1 MKNRKRALIASLA
14 MIVFLSACAN
24 VFEAASN
31 KTSDEALYEDAI
43 KLLDDGQYDESIA
56 KFNLLST
63 GFASSTPVRQN
74 WAGALAGR
82 CGLNF
87 VQYLG
92 SLGEDLTG
100 SPTFFQYLA
109 SAWDGVEV
117 HPESCTLAEQ
127 KIKEIWTGSAP
138 TASQQLFMAI
148 LSLAKMGTIIRN
160 TSDNNES
167 SGTGNGTVDAEF
179 SACNDTDPNDA
190 NQISDAQVVELV
202 TGLSLFLQNIT
213 GFTAQLS
220 SDVSDLKTALEAGC
234 ALMSPNPCSTTE
246 AANVSQAMIDST
258 RRILDYP
265 LIGVGSCAQ
274 MDPNNC
280 CPGL

>member
-1 MKNRKRALIASLA
+1 MRNRKRALIASLA
-14 MIVFLSACAN
+14 MIVFLSACSN

-31 KTSDEALYEDAI
+31 KTSDEALYEDAV
-43 KLLDDGQYDESIA
+43 KLLDDGQYQASLA
-56 KFNLLST
+56 KFDLLSPE
-63 GFASSTPVRQN
+63 FATSTPVRQN
-74 WAGALAGR
+74 WAGALAGH

-87 VQYLG
+87 VQYLD

-100 SPTFFQYLA
+100 SPTFFEYLA
-109 SAWDGVEV
+109 SAWDGLEV

-148 LSLAKMGTIIRN
+148 LSLAKMGTIVRN

-167 SGTGNGTVDAEF
+167 SGTGNGTIDAEF
-179 SACNDTDPNDA
+179 DACNDANPNDA
-190 NQISDAQVVELV
+190 NQISDAQVAELV

-220 SDVSDLKTALEAGC
+220 GDVSNLKTALEAGC
-234 ALMSPNPCSTTE
+234 TLMTPNPCTTTE
-246 AANVSQAMIDST
+246 AANVSQAMIHST

-265 LIGVGSCAQ
+265 VIGVGSCAQ
-274 MDPNNC
+274 IDPNLC